1 MTYDDL
7 HTVARIVLSFQRV
20 PLGTSNKLLASLWLY
35 RNRLATL
42 EHDKVYGIL
51 GLLTSEDNTV
61 QPDYRK
67 PFEDVCR
74 SLVRDNIKTSGNL
87 HALKGI
93 RAARSLRAPT
103 SWSTDWSNLA
113 YWAED
118 QSRVLTELYKRL
130 YTASASHTA
139 RIATPRGPPENF
151 DFLSVAG
158 RIVDRVEYVHQERL
172 SFRSDII
179 CAPSTK
185 KLENLLAVLREL
197 RKYREDGSYI
207 AGGTAFS
214 AFWRTL
220 IGDCILPY
228 RESQNLFDNLRAAN
242 GDTYEPSIRRAKP
255 IDFMAFILWQV
266 YVVHYAHIC
275 LLTWVG
281 MLKWCKF
288 YVDHIKQPLVP
299 KSARFIITRE
309 QILTRTSG
317 RLGGSANTEGVF
329 YVNA

>member
-1 MTYDDL
+1 LTYDGL
-7 HTVARIVLSFQRV
+7 HTVARIILSFQRV
-20 PLGTSNKLLASLWLY
+20 PLGTSNGLLASLWLY

-51 GLLTSEDNTV
+51 GLLKPKDNTV

-74 SLVRDNIKTSGNL
+74 SLVRDNIKASGNL

-93 RAARSLRAPT
+93 RSARNWRAPT

-118 QSRVLTELYKRL
+118 QSRVLTELSKKL
-130 YTASASHTA
+130 YTASASHIA
-139 RIATPRGPPENF
+139 RIATPRGLPENF

-158 RIVDRVEYVHQERL
+158 RIVDRVEYVDQERL
-172 SFRSDII
+172 LFRSDII

-185 KLENLLAVLREL
+185 KLEKLLAILGEL
-197 RKYREDGSYI
+197 RKYRENGSYV

-242 GDTYEPSIRRAKP
+242 GDTFEPSIRRAKP

-266 YVVHYAHIC
+266 YVVHCAHAC
-275 LLTWVG
+275 LLTCVG
-281 MLKWCKF
+281 MLKWCEILHQAQKTVF
-288 YVDHIKQPLVP
+288 NPQI
-299 KSARFIITRE
+299 ARAII
-309 QILTRTSG
+309 I
-317 RLGGSANTEGVF
+317 
-329 YVNA
+329 